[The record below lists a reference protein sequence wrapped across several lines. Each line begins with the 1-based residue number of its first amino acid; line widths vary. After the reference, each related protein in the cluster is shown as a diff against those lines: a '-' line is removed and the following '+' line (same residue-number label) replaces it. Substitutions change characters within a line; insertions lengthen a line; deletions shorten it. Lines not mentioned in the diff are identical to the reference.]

1 MFLGFLSRWK
11 GYNNFE
17 WLWYHAYIYIYIYIF
32 FFFCLSMYCEHFLP
46 AVYWSLMTWAA
57 RWSNVLGAEEL
68 LLLAFSSTTRGAS
81 IFCHLW
87 GGDFLT
93 PFFLQFC
100 WYTPRGLPEW
110 LNLLSRE
117 VHDPFGETKLCA
129 LGLQAHQCLKMLI
142 SLGVGDYEVVR
153 MSMAK
158 WCQIC
163 VLLFVMFVTDSLRFQ
178 EVNLLKPTMML
189 MPCKANTTNSTAPW
203 PWPRATNLFGR
214 DGYWT
219 VYWFMDRNERTE
231 NQWTSYD
238 IYIHII
244 HIRIRRVHSSP
255 FISLGNIWYL
265 PCLGVVFSTLTVL
278 EPVLHW
284 IKDPFLQKRE
294 NMHRLNGLKLEANI
308 TESGSLPM

>member
-1 MFLGFLSRWK
+1 MAVVPRIYFFACLCILSCTVKQR
-11 GYNNFE
+11 
-17 WLWYHAYIYIYIYIF
+17 
-32 FFFCLSMYCEHFLP
+32 
-46 AVYWSLMTWAA
+46 
-57 RWSNVLGAEEL
+57 AEEL
-68 LLLAFSSTTRGAS
+68 LLPAFSSTTRGAS
-81 IFCHLW
+81 IFRHLW
-87 GGDFLT
+87 GVKKKIT
-93 PFFLQFC
+93 PFFLQSC
-100 WYTPRGLPEW
+100 WYTPTVLPEW
-110 LNLLSRE
+110 LHLLSRE

-142 SLGVGDYEVVR
+142 SVWVGD
-153 MSMAK
+153 MK
-158 WCQIC
+158 WWGWVWPNDVKC

-244 HIRIRRVHSSP
+244 HIRTRRVHSSP
-255 FISLGNIWYL
+255 FISLGNIW
-265 PCLGVVFSTLTVL
+265 
-278 EPVLHW
+278 
-284 IKDPFLQKRE
+284 
-294 NMHRLNGLKLEANI
+294 
-308 TESGSLPM
+308 

>member
-1 MFLGFLSRWK
+1 MAQPFEPGGSWPLWWNQALCIGATGASMFEDVDITWSRW
-11 GYNNFE
+11 
-17 WLWYHAYIYIYIYIF
+17 
-32 FFFCLSMYCEHFLP
+32 
-46 AVYWSLMTWAA
+46 
-57 RWSNVLGAEEL
+57 
-68 LLLAFSSTTRGAS
+68 
-81 IFCHLW
+81 
-87 GGDFLT
+87 
-93 PFFLQFC
+93 
-100 WYTPRGLPEW
+100 
-110 LNLLSRE
+110 
-117 VHDPFGETKLCA
+117 
-129 LGLQAHQCLKMLI
+129 
-142 SLGVGDYEVVR
+142 YEVVR

-294 NMHRLNGLKLEANI
+294 NMHRLKWSQTWSKHNRKWFSAHVKSCKCRCAQTMQLRESTENCWTVLLTPGTGHCLPLKNDLIVGRHCSKEHNVDGLLNLCG
-308 TESGSLPM
+308 SGLGTQCKCTIFGNAAKFWILQHPRVDHDVNS